1 MYVLPLFPSGVC
13 VCVCVKVKKEALSE
27 MKEHKKLI
35 EKGKPDDVPA
45 GFRFRTVSLHN
56 YITNSKSMNPN

>member
-1 MYVLPLFPSGVC
+1 MYVLPLFPSG

-45 GFRFRTVSLHN
+45 GFRFRTVSSHN
-56 YITNSKSMNPN
+56 YN